1 MEDLSVLGSA
11 VFRPLVFRIN
21 QHPLPAAEAEML
33 NAVELE
39 LVGFP
44 VHQCILVQVT
54 PSGAG
59 STCTV

>member
-1 MEDLSVLGSA
+1 MENLSVLGSA
-11 VFRPLVFRIN
+11 VFRPLVFRTD
-21 QHPLPAAEAEML
+21 QRPLPAAEAEML
-33 NAVELE
+33 NAGELE